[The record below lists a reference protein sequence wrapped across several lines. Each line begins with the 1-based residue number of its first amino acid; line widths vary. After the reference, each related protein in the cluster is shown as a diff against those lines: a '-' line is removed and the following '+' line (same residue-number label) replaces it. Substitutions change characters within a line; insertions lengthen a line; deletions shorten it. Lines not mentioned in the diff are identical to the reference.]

1 MSSFESRVQDAI
13 TAFERDEFSSQRA
26 AATELGIPV
35 STFNYR
41 IRQKRQSQKEGAE
54 HLKLLTSDQ
63 ELYLV
68 NWIIQLD
75 RVKQAPSHVHVR
87 KMVAKILGL
96 QEDTTFVDKN
106 WVYRFLLRHPQIEE
120 MAGKPLDKARVEA
133 ATPS

>member
-1 MSSFESRVQDAI
+1 MSSFELRVQDAI
-13 TAFERDEFSSQRA
+13 TAFERSEFSSQRA
-26 AATELGIPV
+26 AATEFGIPV
-35 STFNYR
+35 STLNYR
-41 IRQKRQSQKEGAE
+41 IRQKRQSHKEGAE

-75 RVKQAPSHVHVR
+75 RVKQAPSYVRVR

-96 QEDTTFVDKN
+96 QEDITFVGKN
-106 WVYRFLLRHPQIEE
+106 WVYRFLLRHPQMKGIT
-120 MAGKPLDKARVEA
+120 GKPLDISRVKA